1 MEILIAI
8 ELIAGA
14 LFVIGFVRNLEREL
28 SLRSYQRLLEP
39 YDDERDDTARE
50 YPSVVKRRIG

>member
-1 MEILIAI
+1 MEILIAM
-8 ELIAGA
+8 ELIAGV

-39 YDDERDDTARE
+39 YDDERDDYRE
-50 YPSVVKRRIG
+50 RVSLRRQKAD